1 MHPHAMPSRSG
12 LLKWIKFRK
21 QRKEKYTCPP
31 TIPCPYSIT
40 ELELYLSVI
49 QEKLRHLVYFR
60 KLKDRECMNI
70 PDSHQEYVL
79 EDSDDEQPWFIRPD
93 MLFSVPI
100 DTEQDIAKARLM
112 RDILTREKMILILI
126 QKNT

>member
-1 MHPHAMPSRSG
+1 MYPHVMPSRSG
-12 LLKWIKFRK
+12 LLKWIKFGKKRK
-21 QRKEKYTCPP
+21 GKYTCPP

-49 QEKLRHLVYFR
+49 QEKLRHLAYFR
-60 KLKDRECMNI
+60 KSKNRECMNI
-70 PDSHQEYVL
+70 LDQNQEYVL

-100 DTEQDIAKARLM
+100 DTEQDILKARLM
-112 RDILTREKMILILI
+112 RDILTREKMISILI